1 MGLNSPC
8 FLDTHHSPD
17 KFVHIPP
24 LLRDLPGDLVGPH
37 GIVIRLLAKP
47 EVVPQVDQGQRDP
60 KPHAEQGHHGRERH
74 LEITRSHKKS
84 SSSALETEVT
94 GQPNSLHRHPHERG
108 AVKLPNSPPTRLPL
122 QQTPRMEEVPTAPEE
137 CFPQMKQFR
146 TKQIPK
152 TTPGYKV
159 AVCKSKRRVRE
170 NTRH

>member
-74 LEITRSHKKS
+74 LESHRVIKNQVHLPWRLKS
-84 SSSALETEVT
+84 LTCPTHCT
-94 GQPNSLHRHPHERG
+94 GTHERG

-122 QQTPRMEEVPTAPEE
+122 QQAPRMEEVPTAPEE